1 MNTTINKNNP
11 EPTGISKVLLLHPE
25 LNLAAVA
32 RRMGMKQSLLAAYVC
47 GTKKPSAS
55 REEEIKET
63 LRQIGRELIGI
74 S

>member
-1 MNTTINKNNP
+1 MKTTINKNNP

-32 RRMGMKQSLLAAYVC
+32 RRMGMKQSLLAAYAC

-55 REEEIKET
+55 REEEIKEV
-63 LRQIGRELIGI
+63 LRQIGRELTAV
-74 S
+74 